1 MINTSSLLLYTH
13 RRKCSFYD
21 LAESSTG
28 AVGSSGDASAATSE
42 APPQQRLEVILK
54 IIDNELSIDQ
64 VDAIRHGVN
73 VGDIVR
79 IHGFIERT
87 STSILLHARDITPVA
102 SWKELHPGELLTAL
116 T

>member
-1 MINTSSLLLYTH
+1 MINTFSLLLYTH

-28 AVGSSGDASAATSE
+28 AVGSTSTDASATPE
-42 APPQQRLEVILK
+42 ASPPQRLEVILK

-64 VDAIRHGVN
+64 VDAIRHGVS

-87 STSILLHARDITPVA
+87 STSILLHACDITPVA
-102 SWKELHPGELLTAL
+102 LWKELHPGELLTAL